1 MVGAEATFST
11 YQQFVRRV
19 CLDVGRKEAFI
30 VRPSYA
36 RVREAL
42 ERGEV
47 DVAFVCTG
55 TYLHSLRDK
64 SMRLLVQP
72 VFRDSLDYRCLVIVP
87 AQSSAATLDDLR
99 GAVMAFTDSESNTG
113 CIVPCATMLTRGLD
127 PKSYFRKVVFTGSH
141 DRSIMAVAHSVV
153 DGAAVDSLVW
163 HSALRQ
169 DPELARRV
177 RIIWQSE
184 PFGPPPVVVSAM
196 IDPALETSLRKAL
209 LAMDKDPAGH
219 EILSELGIERFEL
232 PRPQC
237 YETAMTLYEDFE
249 RRGGMSWP

>member
-1 MVGAEATFST
+1 MSTLRSAVERTIPCFLLACLGLAALWMARRSVEQGSPKIDFSHTVQTRGGLLDEIDRLDHLRFAVASMVGAEATFST
-11 YQQFVRRV
+11 YQHFVRRV
-19 CLDVGRKEAFI
+19 CLEVGRKEAFI

-55 TYLHSLRDK
+55 TYLYSLRDK

-87 AQSSAATLDDLR
+87 AQSSVRTLDDLR
-99 GAVMAFTDSESNTG
+99 GAVMAFTDAESNTG
-113 CIVPCATMLTRGLD
+113 CLVPCATMLTRGLD

-153 DGAAVDSLVW
+153 DGAAV
-163 HSALRQ
+163 
-169 DPELARRV
+169 
-177 RIIWQSE
+177 
-184 PFGPPPVVVSAM
+184 
-196 IDPALETSLRKAL
+196 
-209 LAMDKDPAGH
+209 
-219 EILSELGIERFEL
+219 
-232 PRPQC
+232 
-237 YETAMTLYEDFE
+237 
-249 RRGGMSWP
+249 